1 MDGEKEAK
9 RGRSGSKRAIV
20 DRLKQDGPTRAD
32 ALANHLG
39 ISAMAVRQH
48 LYALQEQGLV
58 GYAESAPEAQS
69 VGRPAKL
76 WHLTEQADRF
86 FPDGHADLTVG
97 LIQNMATAFGPA
109 GMQKLLDARAAEQ
122 IADYRNRVPKRAS
135 LRRRLEALA
144 EIRTQEG
151 YMAQVLEDDADDN
164 AMLLVENHC
173 PICFA
178 AKACTGLCGTELQIF
193 QAVLGPRVNIERTE
207 HIVTGARR
215 CAYRVRPNS

>member
-1 MDGEKEAK
+1 MDL
-9 RGRSGSKRAIV
+9 
-20 DRLKQDGPTRAD
+20 LKQHGPTRAD
-32 ALANHLG
+32 ALAKRLG

-48 LYALQEQGLV
+48 LYSLQEQRLV
-58 GYAESAPEAQS
+58 DYEEQTQPGDQP

-76 WHLTEQADRF
+76 WGLTGQADRF

-97 LIQNMATAFGPA
+97 LIQSMATAFGPT
-109 GMQKLLDARAAEQ
+109 GMQQLLDTRAAAQ
-122 IADYRNRVPKRAS
+122 IEDYRRRVPRPGGAS

-151 YMAQVLEDDADDN
+151 YMAEVLEEDAESDDGA
-164 AMLLVENHC
+164 LLLLENHC

-178 AKACTGLCGTELQIF
+178 AKACTGLCGAELEVF
-193 QAVLGPRVNIERTE
+193 QAVLGADVNIERTE

-215 CAYRVRPNS
+215 CAYRVRPNP